1 MFFFSK
7 LIFFKIIFIL
17 FFAFVSNAEIIKN
30 IVVTGNDRIST
41 ETVIMFTETEINDE
55 IGNKELNNI
64 LKKLYSTNFFKDVGV
79 ELIEN
84 KLVISVVENPII
96 QSLLIEGVK
105 SKALNELL
113 NDRIEQKI
121 SSSYDE
127 YFVKKD
133 LEVIESILQEIGYY
147 FFEIETLVSFNV
159 NNTIN
164 LTYKINLGEKSYID
178 EILFLGDKKF
188 KTGKLLNIIASEEN
202 KFWKFLSNK
211 KFVNEQRIELDKRL
225 LLNFYKN
232 KGYYN
237 VKIANN
243 SINRKLDENF
253 QLIFNIDSGNRFT
266 FNNFFIELPDDY
278 DPVFFKKIKNE
289 LDKLKS
295 TIYSYKAI
303 EKILKEIETVALNED
318 YEFVDAT
325 IDEKITNDKIDVT
338 INFIQSSKFYVK
350 KINVFGNNITIED
363 VVRNQLFVDE
373 GDPLNN
379 ILLKKSINK
388 IRSLNIFKTVEANIE
403 NTEID
408 SEKIINIDVEEK
420 ATGEISAGA
429 GAGTSGV
436 STMFA
441 VRENNF
447 LGRGIKLNSS
457 ISLGTESV
465 KGLISIVNPNYNNS
479 DKDLIFTLES
489 SETDRLKNFGYTSRN
504 HGASI
509 GSRFEH
515 LKDFFISPTISTN
528 YESLKTSSQATSA
541 LKKQEGDYLASNFK
555 YVLDYDKRNQIFQPT
570 DGLRSKFTQKLPIVA
585 DKPSIM
591 NAYEISSYHEYLSD
605 LTGVASFY
613 ISSVNPVGDTDV
625 KISDRLYLP
634 SRKLRGFEPGKIG
647 PIDNGDFVGG
657 NYISA
662 FNLSSNL
669 PIFESFEKTDFI
681 MYFDMANVWGVDYS
695 SSIHDSNKLRSAA
708 GIGVDWFTPIGPLN
722 FSLSQAITKKKTDKT
737 ETFRFNLGTTF

>member
-1 MFFFSK
+1 MSIFSK

-64 LKKLYSTNFFKDVGV
+64 LKNLYNTNFFKDVGV

-96 QSLLIEGVK
+96 QNLLIEGVK

-113 NDRIEQKI
+113 NNRIALKT

-147 FFEIETLVSFNV
+147 FFEIETLVSSNV

-211 KFVNEQRIELDKRL
+211 KFVNKQRIELDKRL

-243 SINRKLDENF
+243 TINRKLDENF

-338 INFIQSSKFYVK
+338 INFIQSSKLYVK

-379 ILLKKSINK
+379 ILLKKSINQ
-388 IRSLNIFKTVEANIE
+388 IRSLNVFKTVEANIV

-489 SETDRLKNFGYTSRN
+489 TDTDRLKNFGYTSRN

-515 LKDFFISPTISTN
+515 LKDFFISPTISAN

-541 LKKQEGDYLASNFK
+541 LKKQEGDYLASNFN

>member
-1 MFFFSK
+1 MSIFSK

-64 LKKLYSTNFFKDVGV
+64 LKNLYNTNFFKDVGV

-96 QSLLIEGVK
+96 QNLLIEGVK

-113 NDRIEQKI
+113 NDRIALKK

-147 FFEIETLVSFNV
+147 FFEIETLVSSNV

-211 KFVNEQRIELDKRL
+211 KFVNKQRIELDKRL

-243 SINRKLDENF
+243 TINRKLDENF

-338 INFIQSSKFYVK
+338 INFIQSSKLYVK

-379 ILLKKSINK
+379 ILLKKSINQ
-388 IRSLNIFKTVEANIE
+388 IRSLNVFKTVEANIV

-489 SETDRLKNFGYTSRN
+489 TDTDRLKNFGYTSRN

-515 LKDFFISPTISTN
+515 LKDFFISPTISAN

-541 LKKQEGDYLASNFK
+541 LKKQEGDYLASNFN

>member
-1 MFFFSK
+1 MSIFSK

-64 LKKLYSTNFFKDVGV
+64 LKNLYNTNFFKDVGV

-96 QSLLIEGVK
+96 QNLLIEGVK

-113 NDRIEQKI
+113 NNRIALKT

-147 FFEIETLVSFNV
+147 FFEIETLVSSNV

-211 KFVNEQRIELDKRL
+211 KFVNKQRIELDKRL

-243 SINRKLDENF
+243 TINRKLDENF

-266 FNNFFIELPDDY
+266 FNNFFIDLPDDY

-388 IRSLNIFKTVEANIE
+388 IRSLNVFKTVEANIE

-489 SETDRLKNFGYTSRN
+489 TDTDRLKNFGYTSRN

-515 LKDFFISPTISTN
+515 LKDFFISPTVSAN

-541 LKKQEGDYLASNFK
+541 LKKQEGDYLASNFN

-657 NYISA
+657 NYISSI
-662 FNLSSNL
+662 NLSSNL
-669 PIFESFEKTDFI
+669 PIFASFEKTDFI

>member
-1 MFFFSK
+1 MSIFSK

-64 LKKLYSTNFFKDVGV
+64 LKNLYNTNFFKDVGV

-96 QSLLIEGVK
+96 QNLLIEGVK

-113 NDRIEQKI
+113 NNRIALKT

-147 FFEIETLVSFNV
+147 FFEIETLVSSNV

-211 KFVNEQRIELDKRL
+211 KFVNKQRIELDKRL

-243 SINRKLDENF
+243 TINRKLDENF

-266 FNNFFIELPDDY
+266 FNNFFIDLPDDY

-388 IRSLNIFKTVEANIE
+388 IRSLNVFKTVEANIE

-457 ISLGTESV
+457 ISLGSESV

-489 SETDRLKNFGYTSRN
+489 TETDRLKNFGYTSRN

-515 LKDFFISPTISTN
+515 LKDFFISPTVSAN

-541 LKKQEGDYLASNFK
+541 LKKQEGDYLASNFN

-657 NYISA
+657 NYISSI
-662 FNLSSNL
+662 NLSSNL
-669 PIFESFEKTDFI
+669 PIFASFEKTDFI

>member
-1 MFFFSK
+1 MSIFSK

-64 LKKLYSTNFFKDVGV
+64 LKNLYNTNFFKDVGV

-96 QSLLIEGVK
+96 QNLLIEGVK

-113 NDRIEQKI
+113 NNRIALKT

-147 FFEIETLVSFNV
+147 FFEIETLVSSNV

-211 KFVNEQRIELDKRL
+211 KFVNKQRIELDKRL

-243 SINRKLDENF
+243 TINRKLDENF

-266 FNNFFIELPDDY
+266 FNNFFIDLPDDY

-388 IRSLNIFKTVEANIE
+388 IRSLNVFKTVEANIV

-457 ISLGTESV
+457 LSLGTESV

-489 SETDRLKNFGYTSRN
+489 TETDRLKNFGYTSRN

-515 LKDFFISPTISTN
+515 LKDFFISPTVSAN

-541 LKKQEGDYLASNFK
+541 LKKQEGDYLASNFN

-669 PIFESFEKTDFI
+669 PIFASFEKTDFI
-681 MYFDMANVWGVDYS
+681 MYLDMANVWGVDYS

>member
-1 MFFFSK
+1 MSIFSK

-64 LKKLYSTNFFKDVGV
+64 LKNLYNTNFFKDVGV

-96 QSLLIEGVK
+96 QNLLIEGVK

-113 NDRIEQKI
+113 NNRIALKT

-147 FFEIETLVSFNV
+147 FFEIETLVSSNV

-211 KFVNEQRIELDKRL
+211 KFVNKQRIELDKRL

-243 SINRKLDENF
+243 TINRKLDENF

-266 FNNFFIELPDDY
+266 FNNFFIDLPDDY

-388 IRSLNIFKTVEANIE
+388 IRSLNVFKTVEANIE

-457 ISLGTESV
+457 ISLGSESV

-489 SETDRLKNFGYTSRN
+489 TETDRLKNFGYTSRN

-515 LKDFFISPTISTN
+515 LKDFFISPTVSAN

-541 LKKQEGDYLASNFK
+541 LKKQEGDYLASNFN

-662 FNLSSNL
+662 INLSSNL
-669 PIFESFEKTDFI
+669 PIFASFEKTDFI
-681 MYFDMANVWGVDYS
+681 MYLDMANVWGVDYS

>member
-1 MFFFSK
+1 MSIFSK

-64 LKKLYSTNFFKDVGV
+64 LKNLYNTNFFKDVGV

-96 QSLLIEGVK
+96 QNLLIEGVK

-113 NDRIEQKI
+113 NDRIALKK

-147 FFEIETLVSFNV
+147 FFEIETLVSSNV

-211 KFVNEQRIELDKRL
+211 KFVNKQRIELDKRL

-243 SINRKLDENF
+243 TINRKLDENF

-266 FNNFFIELPDDY
+266 FNNFFIDLPDDY

-338 INFIQSSKFYVK
+338 INFIQSSKLYVK

-379 ILLKKSINK
+379 ILLKKSINQ
-388 IRSLNIFKTVEANIE
+388 IRSLNVFKTVEANIV

-489 SETDRLKNFGYTSRN
+489 TDTDRLKNFGYTSRN

-515 LKDFFISPTISTN
+515 LKDFFISPTISAN

-541 LKKQEGDYLASNFK
+541 LKKQEGDYLASNFN

>member
-64 LKKLYSTNFFKDVGV
+64 LKNLYNTNFFKDVGV
-79 ELIEN
+79 ELIQN

-289 LDKLKS
+289 LDKLES

-303 EKILKEIETVALNED
+303 ERILKEIETVALNED

-388 IRSLNIFKTVEANIE
+388 IRSLNVFKTVEANIE

-489 SETDRLKNFGYTSRN
+489 AETDRLKNFGYTSRN